1 MTIKKGEIYGFLG
14 SNGAGKSTIM
24 KLLMNLIKPSRGDI
38 ELFGSPL
45 TETSY
50 QYLHRIGSM
59 IETYFLE
66 MTALENLELHCAYM
80 GYHDRDAIL
89 EVLDW
94 VGLSNDANKITQH
107 FSLGMRQRLSV
118 ARAIITKPELV
129 ILDEPING
137 LDPEGIQSMRILF
150 KKLNKEYGM
159 TFLISSHIIGEIE
172 QIADTVGMIKQ
183 GRLIEETSMEQLK
196 QQNTEYVELVTSSP
210 KKASVILHDQL
221 AVTNFKLI
229 EDRTIRIFSNEVSQA
244 SLTKALILGDVEI
257 ESIRTKQTTLEDYFI
272 HKIGLQQK

>member
-1 MTIKKGEIYGFLG
+1 
-14 SNGAGKSTIM
+14 
-24 KLLMNLIKPSRGDI
+24 
-38 ELFGSPL
+38 
-45 TETSY
+45 
-50 QYLHRIGSM
+50 
-59 IETYFLE
+59 